1 MLLEATM
8 VVATLCWSAHAQAAY
23 VPPSGAAVSVAS
35 QDLDGPSSG
44 EDMVGKP
51 EKRLLKYFLPGSQA
65 WLSGVEGLYPT
76 RQEGTKRG
84 YSDRNYLRFGRS
96 DEDKR
101 GPSRNFLRF
110 GRSGLGDY
118 SSSSGDEELIDSVEK
133 RGRNFLRFGRD
144 PSRNFLRFGRSDM
157 EEFGLAGGPVEF
169 PSGVQDEL
177 NDLEFPIDEK
187 RDGHSTYIRY
197 LKGNRD
203 FPRFGRGD
211 RNFLRF
217 GRSVD
222 RQKSSMSF
230 ENCDEEPK
238 THDVT
243 STPSPTPV
251 QPMTRT
257 KQQAATH
264 SIASSDS
271 DKTTSHRMKRNVS
284 RVYGYI
290 TLPTHTRDINPE
302 EDAINVAYSDEPQVV
317 DKRGYNKGFLRFGR
331 DRNFLRFG
339 KRDVS
344 GEYPTYSSISS
355 SESSGSLLGERPARA
370 HQRNFIRFG

>member
-1 MLLEATM
+1 MAKSSTTVAKSTTAAT
-8 VVATLCWSAHAQAAY
+8 SSKNRSYIKNRGYINNNSGY
-23 VPPSGAAVSVAS
+23 VIK
-35 QDLDGPSSG
+35 SSG
-44 EDMVGKP
+44 YVINNRGCINNIRDYINKSNSYVINSSGYINDNRDYINKS
-51 EKRLLKYFLPGSQA
+51 KNLGS
-65 WLSGVEGLYPT
+65 LEGEMDKVVSSPT
-76 RQEGTKRG
+76 TVFALMW
-84 YSDRNYLRFGRS
+84 DS
-96 DEDKR
+96 DEE
-101 GPSRNFLRF
+101 FL
-110 GRSGLGDY
+110 G
-118 SSSSGDEELIDSVEK
+118 K
-133 RGRNFLRFGRD
+133 
-144 PSRNFLRFGRSDM
+144 
-157 EEFGLAGGPVEF
+157 
-169 PSGVQDEL
+169 
-177 NDLEFPIDEK
+177 
-187 RDGHSTYIRY
+187 
-197 LKGNRD
+197 
-203 FPRFGRGD
+203 FGRGD

-355 SESSGSLLGERPARA
+355 SESSGSQLGERPARA

>member
-1 MLLEATM
+1 MF
-8 VVATLCWSAHAQAAY
+8 S
-23 VPPSGAAVSVAS
+23 
-35 QDLDGPSSG
+35 
-44 EDMVGKP
+44 
-51 EKRLLKYFLPGSQA
+51 F
-65 WLSGVEGLYPT
+65 
-76 RQEGTKRG
+76 
-84 YSDRNYLRFGRS
+84 
-96 DEDKR
+96 
-101 GPSRNFLRF
+101 
-110 GRSGLGDY
+110 
-118 SSSSGDEELIDSVEK
+118 
-133 RGRNFLRFGRD
+133 
-144 PSRNFLRFGRSDM
+144 
-157 EEFGLAGGPVEF
+157 
-169 PSGVQDEL
+169 
-177 NDLEFPIDEK
+177 
-187 RDGHSTYIRY
+187 
-197 LKGNRD
+197 
-203 FPRFGRGD
+203 RFGRGD

-355 SESSGSLLGERPARA
+355 SESSGSQLGERPARA
-370 HQRNFIRFG
+370 HQRNFIRFGWTRENKIRAFILTPYLYFPTPDLYHPPLSFPVLPNSISSLYLLPYLFR